1 MIRRWLV
8 PTLAAVGFVL
18 GCSPHQGLDLG
29 ALLPE
34 ASALEGWTL
43 AEGPVEY
50 GPEDLYD
57 YLNGAAE
64 RYLSYGFVQAFHVRY
79 EIDGDDRSG
88 ITLDLYD
95 MGSDLGAFG
104 IYSMGRRPD
113 NPAFDWGAGGSAG
126 GNAAQA
132 WQGRIFVHGV
142 ADYDESAAVSALHGM
157 IRDVTAKIPGKVS
170 RPAVLD
176 PLPDHGLVAR
186 SEQYVA
192 ADLLG
197 HAFLPGGVLATYRI
211 EGHEARLFFS
221 DLGSAAR
228 AGEAVALL
236 EDRRV
241 RRIDVQS
248 APSPG
253 AGGFSYSDPEAGSGT
268 VIAAGRFVAGIHSDM
283 PDLPTESQDRLLGD
297 LARRLTRGE

>member
-1 MIRRWLV
+1 MRRWFV
-8 PTLAAVGFVL
+8 PTLAAAGLIL
-18 GCSPHQGLDLG
+18 GCSPPQGLDLG

-34 ASALEGWTL
+34 ESTLGGWTI
-43 AEGPVEY
+43 AEGPVEF

-64 RYLSYGFVQAFHVRY
+64 RYLSYGFVRALHVRY
-79 EIDGDDRSG
+79 EIEGDDRSG

-95 MGSDLGAFG
+95 MGSNQGAFG
-104 IYSMGRRPD
+104 IYSMGRRRD
-113 NPAFDWGAGGSAG
+113 SPALDWGSEGSAG

-132 WQGRIFVHGV
+132 FQGRIFVHGI
-142 ADYDESAAVSALHGM
+142 ADYEDPSSVSAMHEM
-157 IRDVTAKIPGKVS
+157 IRDVTGKITGEGS
-170 RPAVLD
+170 WPAVVD
-176 PLPDHGLVAR
+176 PLPDHGLVPR

-211 EGHEARLFFS
+211 DDHEARLFFS

-236 EDRRV
+236 EDRRAT
-241 RRIDVQS
+241 RIDVQS
-248 APSPG
+248 TPSPG

-268 VIAAGRFVAGIHSDM
+268 VISAGRFVAGIHSDT
-283 PDLPTESQDRLLGD
+283 PGLPVESQNRLLGD
-297 LARRLTRGE
+297 LVGRLEQYH

>member
-1 MIRRWLV
+1 MRRWFV
-8 PTLAAVGFVL
+8 PALATAGLIL
-18 GCSPHQGLDLG
+18 GCSSPQGVDLG

-34 ASALEGWTL
+34 ETALGGWTI
-43 AEGPVEY
+43 AEGPIEF

-64 RYLSYGFVQAFHVRY
+64 RYLSYGFVQALHLRY
-79 EIDGDDRSG
+79 EIEGDDRSG

-113 NPAFDWGAGGSAG
+113 SPAVDWGTEGSAG

-132 WQGRIFVHGV
+132 FQGRIFVHGV
-142 ADYDESAAVSALHGM
+142 TDYEEPMVVSALHAM
-157 IRDVTAKIPGKVS
+157 IQSVTRKIGSEGS
-170 RPAVLD
+170 RPAGLD
-176 PLPDHGLVAR
+176 PLPDQAMVPR

-197 HAFLPGGVLATYRI
+197 HAFLPGGVLARYRLD
-211 EGHEARLFFS
+211 GHEARLFFS

-236 EDRRV
+236 ENHRA
-241 RRIDVQS
+241 RRIEVQS
-248 APSPG
+248 TPSPG
-253 AGGFSYSDPEAGSGT
+253 AGGFSYSDPEAGSGM

-283 PDLPTESQDRLLGD
+283 PDLPVESQNRLLGD
-297 LARRLTRGE
+297 LVGRLTHGE

>member
-1 MIRRWLV
+1 MRRWLA
-8 PTLAAVGFVL
+8 PAIAAVGLIL
-18 GCSPHQGLDLG
+18 GCSSPQDVDLG

-34 ASALEGWTL
+34 ETALGGWTI
-43 AEGPVEY
+43 AEGPVEF

-64 RYLSYGFVQAFHVRY
+64 RYLSYGFVRALHVRY
-79 EIDGDDRSG
+79 EIEGDDRSG

-95 MGSDLGAFG
+95 MGSNQGAFG
-104 IYSMGRRPD
+104 IYSMGRRRD
-113 NPAFDWGAGGSAG
+113 SPALDWGTEGSAG

-132 WQGRIFVHGV
+132 FQGRIFVHGIT
-142 ADYDESAAVSALHGM
+142 DYEEPSSVSAMHEM
-157 IRDVTAKIPGKVS
+157 IRDVTGKITGEGS
-170 RPAVLD
+170 WPAVID
-176 PLPDHGLVAR
+176 PLPDHGLVPR

-211 EGHEARLFFS
+211 DDHEARLFFS

-236 EDRRV
+236 EDRRAT
-241 RRIDVQS
+241 RIDVQS
-248 APSPG
+248 TPSPG

-268 VIAAGRFVAGIHSDM
+268 VIAAGRFVAGIHSDT
-283 PDLPTESQDRLLGD
+283 PGLPVQSQNRLLGD
-297 LARRLTRGE
+297 LVRRLTRGE

>member
-1 MIRRWLV
+1 MRRWLV
-8 PTLAAVGFVL
+8 PALAAVGLLL
-18 GCSPHQGLDLG
+18 GCSPQQGIDLG

-34 ASALEGWTL
+34 ESALGEWTI
-43 AEGPVEY
+43 AEGPVEF

-64 RYLSYGFVQAFHVRY
+64 RYLSYGFVQALHVRY
-79 EIDGDDRSG
+79 DIEGDDRSG

-95 MGSDLGAFG
+95 MGSNQGAFG
-104 IYSMGRRPD
+104 IYSMGRRRD
-113 NPAFDWGAGGSAG
+113 STALDWGTEGSAR

-132 WQGRIFVHGV
+132 FQGRIFVHGI
-142 ADYDESAAVSALHGM
+142 ADYEDPSSVSAMHEM
-157 IRDVTAKIPGKVS
+157 IRDVTGKITGES
-170 RPAVLD
+170 SWAAVID
-176 PLPDHGLVAR
+176 PLPDHGLVPR

-197 HAFLPGGVLATYRI
+197 HAFLPGGMLARYRLD
-211 EGHEARLFFS
+211 GHEARLFFS

-236 EDRRV
+236 QDRRAK
-241 RRIDVQS
+241 RIDVQITS
-248 APSPG
+248 SPG

-268 VIAAGRFVAGIHSDM
+268 VIAAGHFVLGIHSDT
-283 PDLPTESQDRLLGD
+283 PNLPAESQNRLLGY
-297 LARRLTRGE
+297 LLRELTRGE

>member
-1 MIRRWLV
+1 MMRRWIV
-8 PTLAAVGFVL
+8 PALAAASLIL
-18 GCSPHQGLDLG
+18 GCPAPQDVDLA

-34 ASALEGWTL
+34 ETALGEWTI
-43 AEGPVEY
+43 AEGPVEF

-64 RYLSYGFVQAFHVRY
+64 RYLSYGFVRALHLRY
-79 EIDGDDRSG
+79 EFGGDDRSG

-113 NPAFDWGAGGSAG
+113 SLASDWGTDGSAG

-132 WQGRIFVHGV
+132 FQGRIFVHGV
-142 ADYDESAAVSALHGM
+142 ADYDEPSAVSALHGM
-157 IRDVTAKIPGKVS
+157 IRDVTGKITGENS
-170 RPAVLD
+170 WPAVLD
-176 PLPDHGLVAR
+176 PLPDHGLVPR

-192 ADLLG
+192 TDLLG
-197 HAFLPGGVLATYRI
+197 HAFLPGGVLARYRLD
-211 EGHEARLFFS
+211 GHEARLFFS

-228 AGEAVALL
+228 AREAVALL
-236 EDRRV
+236 EDRRAK
-241 RRIDVQS
+241 RIDVQS
-248 APSPG
+248 TPSPG

-268 VIAAGRFVAGIHSDM
+268 VISAGRFVVGIHSDT
-283 PDLPTESQDRLLGD
+283 PNLPAESQNRLLGD
-297 LARRLTRGE
+297 LLRELTRAE